1 MASAFQNAWQSAL
14 EVEKKLL
21 KSLADKEPTFA
32 EISHH
37 TSTLRSACQNAI
49 LQDYETAR
57 SIDVESRLWDA
68 HLKINTRFRKLLSRF
83 REDNGKK
90 KKPVERRKIEK
101 HYLEFIKSSQR
112 FYRGY
117 IQQLASHFGG
127 VLELEKVAR
136 KFSFDN
142 LSAEPP
148 VKPSESLRKLILA
161 SCHATL
167 IRLGDLSRYRETEL
181 VTKDRN
187 WGPAI
192 GYYDLA
198 TAIYPTSGAS
208 HNQLAVIALADA
220 NHLRATYHLYRA
232 LVAQEPYPAA
242 KGNLEIEFRKVMSL
256 WAKRELIVPEDAGIP
271 GRALAPWFVYLH
283 AQCYRG
289 VDFPEH
295 DELENEV
302 LNQLAVDLKERSLEG
317 TLQKF
322 CLINIAAEDFSR
334 TRSDGDSVSNARLF
348 FQRIN
353 VKTFFTLLQILLAEV
368 ERFAVEDAKVGADK
382 VTVVARRIL
391 PALRNYSS
399 WLLTVNHHLVA
410 YNENDT
416 PLAVQVIEFWKIYA
430 NTLTLLAST
439 FDVINLPE
447 VDYLLEEDEET
458 LCFQPLSK
466 SVTNRRYLDVHDQQ
480 KPRMNDPGIER
491 SHPNI
496 EMLYRIRE
504 FVIDGLDLVVGNKIP
519 IALVDDED
527 KKTFIYKED
536 GLPSQ
541 FFASPSGHHH
551 TLSSASIEREDIQQV
566 RQEAINADS
575 RSAFDGSQS
584 ASISM
589 STNMHGIVEGVE
601 RLVESDTYENAP
613 LVPDQLSFTSSAN
626 NQQQRAISAQFF
638 DPDVNATRQT
648 LIAPPGLGPPNTANQ
663 SASLSRIPSSQS
675 YTPRPALPG
684 IMPSIWNTAFSPEAG
699 NASSPRT
706 PPGLRPPMALR
717 SANSPSYQ
725 QGAEDLT
732 NDLMLRQGLLAQSQL
747 QGNPLNGHGAI
758 SPWLGAPG
766 SAMHHQ
772 HSPSSPWERDSFA
785 PNPFSQQQLQQPASF
800 DLPSQPMSSGLVN
813 ASWANNAFLASTMS
827 SGVGFQS
834 PGFGNS
840 RKPQSA
846 QFGAIGQS
854 PRLGHGG

>member
-1 MASAFQNAWQSAL
+1 MASVFQNAWQSAL
-14 EVEKKLL
+14 EVEKELL
-21 KSLADKEPTFA
+21 KSLAEREPTFA

-37 TSTLRSACQNAI
+37 ISKLRTACQNAI
-49 LQDYETAR
+49 LQDFEAAR

-83 REDNGKK
+83 REDHGKK

-136 KFSFDN
+136 KFSFEN
-142 LSAEPP
+142 LSANPP
-148 VKPSESLRKLILA
+148 TKPSDSLRKLILV

-181 VTKDRN
+181 VTQDRN

-198 TAIYPTSGAS
+198 TTIYPTSGAS

-295 DELENEV
+295 DELESEV

-410 YNENDT
+410 YNEKDT

-458 LCFQPLSK
+458 LCFKPLSK
-466 SVTNRRYLDVHDQQ
+466 NATSRRYLDVHDQQ
-480 KPRMNDPGIER
+480 KPRIIDPGVER

-566 RQEAINADS
+566 RQEALSANADS

-584 ASISM
+584 ASVSM

-613 LVPDQLSFTSSAN
+613 LVPDQLGFLTNTN
-626 NQQQRAISAQFF
+626 NQQQHHVASQFI
-638 DPDVNATRQT
+638 DPARQAP
-648 LIAPPGLGPPNTANQ
+648 IAPPGLGPPGMANH
-663 SASLSRIPSSQS
+663 SASLTRISSSQS

-684 IMPSIWNTAFSPEAG
+684 IMPSIWNTAFSAESG
-699 NASSPRT
+699 EVSSPRT
-706 PPGLRPPMALR
+706 PPGLRPPMAPRNL
-717 SANSPSYQ
+717 NSPGFHQ
-725 QGAEDLT
+725 TARGLAT
-732 NDLMLRQGLLAQSQL
+732 NDLMFRHNLLAQGQL
-747 QGNPLNGHGAI
+747 EGNPLNGSSPL
-758 SPWLGAPG
+758 SPWLGALG
-766 SAMHHQ
+766 SATNHQ
-772 HSPSSPWERDSFA
+772 HPPTSPWDRDGFA
-785 PNPFSQQQLQQPASF
+785 PNPFSQQPLPQQQF
-800 DLPSQPMSSGLVN
+800 PSQPISSGMTN
-813 ASWANNAFLASTMS
+813 PSWANDAFLASTMP

-834 PGFGNS
+834 PGLGNS
-840 RKPQSA
+840 RKHHSA

>member
-1 MASAFQNAWQSAL
+1 
-14 EVEKKLL
+14 
-21 KSLADKEPTFA
+21 
-32 EISHH
+32 
-37 TSTLRSACQNAI
+37 
-49 LQDYETAR
+49 
-57 SIDVESRLWDA
+57 
-68 HLKINTRFRKLLSRF
+68 
-83 REDNGKK
+83 
-90 KKPVERRKIEK
+90 
-101 HYLEFIKSSQR
+101 
-112 FYRGY
+112 
-117 IQQLASHFGG
+117 
-127 VLELEKVAR
+127 LELEKVAR
-136 KFSFDN
+136 KFSFESKHHLSRFAFPIQLVTN
-142 LSAEPP
+142 TTAELSAEPP
-148 VKPSESLRKLILA
+148 VKPLESLRKLILV

-208 HNQLAVIALADA
+208 HNQLAVIALADT

-295 DELENEV
+295 DELESEV

-334 TRSDGDSVSNARLF
+334 TRSDGGSVSNARLF

-410 YNENDT
+410 YNEKDT

-458 LCFQPLSK
+458 LCFMPLSK
-466 SVTNRRYLDVHDQQ
+466 SATNRRYLDMQDQQ
-480 KPRMNDPGIER
+480 KPRMNDPGVER

-504 FVIDGLDLVVGNKIP
+504 FVIDGLDLVVGN
-519 IALVDDED
+519 V
-527 KKTFIYKED
+527 
-536 GLPSQ
+536 
-541 FFASPSGHHH
+541 
-551 TLSSASIEREDIQQV
+551 
-566 RQEAINADS
+566 
-575 RSAFDGSQS
+575 
-584 ASISM
+584 
-589 STNMHGIVEGVE
+589 
-601 RLVESDTYENAP
+601 
-613 LVPDQLSFTSSAN
+613 
-626 NQQQRAISAQFF
+626 
-638 DPDVNATRQT
+638 
-648 LIAPPGLGPPNTANQ
+648 
-663 SASLSRIPSSQS
+663 
-675 YTPRPALPG
+675 
-684 IMPSIWNTAFSPEAG
+684 
-699 NASSPRT
+699 
-706 PPGLRPPMALR
+706 
-717 SANSPSYQ
+717 
-725 QGAEDLT
+725 
-732 NDLMLRQGLLAQSQL
+732 
-747 QGNPLNGHGAI
+747 
-758 SPWLGAPG
+758 
-766 SAMHHQ
+766 
-772 HSPSSPWERDSFA
+772 
-785 PNPFSQQQLQQPASF
+785 
-800 DLPSQPMSSGLVN
+800 
-813 ASWANNAFLASTMS
+813 
-827 SGVGFQS
+827 
-834 PGFGNS
+834 
-840 RKPQSA
+840 
-846 QFGAIGQS
+846 
-854 PRLGHGG
+854 